1 MGAKIGMPIEVAIWL
16 TGRETPNQIEAFKKD
31 CTEEVGAFGVMNG
44 VVMGAPVF
52 TEKRPG
58 GDRVPQVPDHISGP
72 DVRMLV
78 CEAVVVAERSLIVKS
93 SGFVQDLDAVDL
105 ARLREVT
112 RRAHQ
117 RAKPLE
123 MPLTDAQCDAVIEE
137 LGPTTALKTLGANL
151 GSGVLN

>member
-1 MGAKIGMPIEVAIWL
+1 MPIEVAVWL

-31 CTEEVGAFGVMNG
+31 CTEEVTAFGVMNG

-58 GDRVPQVPDHISGP
+58 GERVPQVPDHISGP

-78 CEAVVVAERSLIVKS
+78 CEAVVVAERAMIVKS
-93 SGFVQDLDAVDL
+93 SGFVQDLDPKDL
-105 ARLREVT
+105 AKLREIT

-117 RAKPLE
+117 KAKPLE
-123 MPLTDAQCDAVIEE
+123 MTLTDAQCDEIIEH
-137 LGPTTALKTLGANL
+137 LGPTSALKTLGADM
-151 GSGVLN
+151 GSEVLH